1 MSHWVVILIKLTKR
15 QQSILRLVKEK
26 GPITGD
32 GIGNHFNLTRATL
45 RPDLTILTMMG
56 LLAARPRVG
65 YYYPGS
71 EARTMLEEQMDS
83 VSLKTVTALP
93 LVIETGRSAY
103 DAIVSLFL
111 EDHSTLFV
119 VDESGGL
126 VGVVTSKDLLKLSM
140 GGSDLHKLPV
150 ELVMTRYPQV
160 EWLDEKAS
168 LLDAINKLAESQVE
182 CLPVL
187 KEGKIPTGRFDR
199 SAALDLLQ
207 ELARGDFEEGI
218 YG

>member
-1 MSHWVVILIKLTKR
+1 MIRLTKR
-15 QQSILRLVKEK
+15 QQAILRLVREQ

-32 GIGNHFNLTRATL
+32 DIGSHFNLTRATL

-56 LLAARPRVG
+56 LLEARPRVG
-65 YYYPGS
+65 YYHPGS
-71 EARTMLEEQMDS
+71 KVRSILMEQLESIPVKDVKS
-83 VSLKTVTALP
+83 LP
-93 LVIETGRSAY
+93 LVVETGRSAY

-119 VDESGGL
+119 VDGKGNL
-126 VGVVTSKDLLKLSM
+126 AGVVTSKDLLKVAM

-150 ELVMTRYPQV
+150 ELVMTRFPQV
-160 EWLDEKAS
+160 EWVAEDSMVLDGIE
-168 LLDAINKLAESQVE
+168 KLAQSQVE

-187 KEGKIPTGRFDR
+187 KDGRLPTGRFDR
-199 SAALDLLQ
+199 STVLKLLL
-207 ELARGDFEEGI
+207 ELAEGNLEEDI